1 MICAMILAAGES
13 RRMGAPKLLLPLG
26 EKTIIETVVDEILR
40 SKADQTLVVLGA
52 EREKIK
58 SKIANRPVMIVVNPR
73 FQEGMLSSIQVGFDA
88 LPRKTEAV
96 VICLGDQ
103 PFIPSSV
110 MDKLIEAFQNTRR
123 GIILPV
129 YKKKRGHPSLID
141 IKYRQEVKKLS
152 PDIGLRAL
160 VHDHPQDLLEVKVD
174 TPHILKDIDKPED
187 YMREL
192 KKKEEA

>member
-26 EKTIIETVVDEILR
+26 EKTIIETVVDETLR

-52 EREKIK
+52 EREEIK

-88 LPRKTEAV
+88 LPRETEAV